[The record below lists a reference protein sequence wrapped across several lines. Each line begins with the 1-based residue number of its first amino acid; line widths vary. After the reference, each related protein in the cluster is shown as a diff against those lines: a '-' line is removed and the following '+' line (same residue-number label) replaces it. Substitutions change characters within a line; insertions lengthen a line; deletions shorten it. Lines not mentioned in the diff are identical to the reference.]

1 MESKH
6 VYREYEDHL
15 TLFRAIEGSS
25 SDSMRQE
32 LKDEH
37 DPTKF
42 AKLALERLKKE
53 N

>member
-1 MESKH
+1 MDSKH
-6 VYREYEDHL
+6 DYREYEDRL
-15 TLFRAIEGSS
+15 TLFRVSQGSS

-42 AKLALERLKKE
+42 ARLELDRLKSV
-53 N
+53 